1 MFSKI
6 KAVKGLHDQAKK
18 MQALLSDIS
27 VTGEAAWSKAKVR
40 MDGNQKVLDVE
51 IADELMG
58 DKAKL
63 QETIKEA
70 VNDAVKKLQTEVAKK
85 MRDNGG
91 LDMLKNMGI

>member
-18 MQALLSDIS
+18 MQALLADVS
-27 VTGEAAWSKAKVR
+27 VTGEAGWGKAKVS
-40 MDGNQKVLDVE
+40 MDGNQKVLSVE
-51 IADELMG
+51 IADELMT

-63 QETIKEA
+63 QETVRDA
-70 VNDAVKKLQTEVAKK
+70 ANDAVKKLQMEVAKK

-91 LDMLKNMGI
+91 LDMLKDMGM